1 MNEDEMMI
9 VNEEGRISAREL
21 HEKLG
26 IKSTFRVWIKRTIEY
41 GFTEGIDYI
50 RELQACNTRGGVQEV
65 ADYMLSL
72 DMAKHICMLQRSEKG
87 QQMRQ
92 YFIDLEKAW
101 NTPEQIMARALKM
114 ADRTINSLKVECRE
128 LKAEN
133 EQLKPRAD
141 FANKLIG
148 SKDCILIGELA
159 KLLKQNGVETG
170 QNRLF
175 EWMRNNGYLIK
186 QRGDSYN
193 LPTQRSIEMGLF
205 KIKKNVLTRLDG
217 SIKVTA
223 TTKVT
228 GKGQEYFFNK
238 LTNN

>member
-21 HEKLG
+21 HEKLN
-26 IKSTFRVWIKRTIEY
+26 IKTPFTMWFMRMLEY
-41 GFTEGIDYI
+41 GFSEGTEFFTKMLETSEQGGRPAKDYEI
-50 RELQACNTRGGVQEV
+50 TV
-65 ADYMLSL
+65 
-72 DMAKHICMLQRSEKG
+72 DMAKQICMIQRTPEGK
-87 QQMRQ
+87 QVRQ
-92 YFIDLEKAW
+92 YLIDLEKAW

-114 ADRTINSLKVECRE
+114 ADKTINSLKVECRE

-148 SKDCILIGELA
+148 SKGCILIGELA

-175 EWMRNNGYLIK
+175 EWMRDNGYLIK
-186 QRGDSYN
+186 RRGDSYN
-193 LPTQRSIEMGLF
+193 LPTQKAIEMGLF
-205 KIKKNVLTRLDG
+205 EIKKNEITRLDG
-217 SIKVTA
+217 SVKVTA